1 MTFLLEPEQ
10 KNSMRFHCLQH
21 MPAEGPGHAAE
32 WLAAHGHSLSFTKLF
47 ESNPVFPVLA
57 DFDGLLILGGAMSV
71 HDEENFPWLR
81 DEKAFIRETL
91 RAGKITLDI
100 CLGAQLVAEA
110 LGGEVRPNHASE
122 IGFWTVRFSVKS
134 LEHSLLRGWPEKA
147 VVLHWH
153 LDTFTV
159 PPGAVRVGMSAATA
173 TQGFLWGDGVIGLQ
187 FHPEMTVPMVE
198 KLMEFE
204 RHEHAE
210 EQEFVQTAE
219 QIRAKM
225 KSVWKG
231 RKLLETVL
239 ENLVALHESE
249 QQLNNSNVIN

>member
-1 MTFLLEPEQ
+1 
-10 KNSMRFHCLQH
+10 MRFHCLQH
-21 MPAEGPGHAAE
+21 MPAEGPGHAAD
-32 WLAAHGHSLSFTKLF
+32 WLAAHGHTLTLTKLF
-47 ESNPVFPVLA
+47 EPNPVFPTLA

-71 HDEENFPWLR
+71 HDEDRLSWLR
-81 DEKAFIRETL
+81 DEKVFIREAL
-91 RAGKITLDI
+91 RVGKITLAI

-110 LGGEVRPNHASE
+110 LGGEVRPNHAPE

-134 LEHSLLRGWPEKA
+134 LEHPLLRGWPEKA
-147 VVLHWH
+147 AVLHWH

-173 TQGFLWGDGVIGLQ
+173 TQGFVWGDGVIGLQ

-198 KLMEFE
+198 QLMADEG
-204 RHEHAE
+204 HEQAE

-219 QIRAKM
+219 QIRGKL

-231 RKLLETVL
+231 RKLLEALL
-239 ENLVALHESE
+239 ENLVALHEGEES
-249 QQLNNSNVIN
+249 LGNR